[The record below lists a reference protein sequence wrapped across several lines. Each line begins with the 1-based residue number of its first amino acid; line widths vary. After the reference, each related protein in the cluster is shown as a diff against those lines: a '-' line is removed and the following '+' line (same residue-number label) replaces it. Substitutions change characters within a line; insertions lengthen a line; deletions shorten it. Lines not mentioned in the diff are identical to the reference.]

1 MLCSEEEVLFGEFGG
16 GEEEAGV
23 EEVDGEGDIR
33 KRVERLPGGFGGF
46 VAVRVTEEGYE
57 AAVGHGEKVVD
68 RRKEA

>member
-1 MLCSEEEVLFGEFGG
+1 M
-16 GEEEAGV
+16 
-23 EEVDGEGDIR
+23 EEVDGEGDTGES
-33 KRVERLPGGFGGF
+33 VEGLPGGLGGF